1 MDGAAVA
8 DMTQAADSGCHG
20 LGMRDYY
27 STRLSSERLR
37 ACYELAPPPAARYLA
52 AEIEHLCSRVPHGA
66 RVLELG
72 CGYGRVL
79 AELAAVAGRV
89 VGVDT
94 SLDSLRLA
102 RRHVGRSSR
111 VALAAMDAVH
121 LTFQPSSFDLVC
133 AVQNGISAFHVDQ
146 RELVQSAVRVT
157 RPGGTVL
164 FSSYADEFWE
174 GRLEWF
180 RVQAAH
186 GLVGEIDDSATR
198 RGTIVCR
205 DGFTATTVS
214 PQQFA
219 ELSRGV
225 GSAFE
230 LTTVAGSSLFCEIS
244 VA

>member
-1 MDGAAVA
+1 
-8 DMTQAADSGCHG
+8 
-20 LGMRDYY
+20 MRDYY
-27 STRLSSERLR
+27 STRLSGERLR
-37 ACYELAPPPAARYLA
+37 TCYELAPPAAARYLA
-52 AEIEHLCSRVPHGA
+52 AEIEHLCSRVPRGA

-79 AELAAVAGRV
+79 AELAVVAGRV

-102 RRHVGRSSR
+102 TRHVKTSAR
-111 VALAAMDAVH
+111 VALAAMDAVR
-121 LTFQPSSFDLVC
+121 LAFPPGSFDLVS
-133 AVQNGISAFHVDQ
+133 AVQNGISAFHVD
-146 RELVQSAVRVT
+146 RLELVHSAVRVT

-186 GLVGEIDDSATR
+186 GLVGEIDDTVTR

-219 ELSRGV
+219 ELGRNI

-230 LTTVAGSSLFCEIS
+230 LTTIAGSSLFCEIS